1 MFVAA
6 SGLLELTRECNDRAQ
21 KEYAE
26 MLAEFDSNVAAGGSE
41 ADALLKA
48 TRSQRV
54 LDLQRDLESKQV
66 ALRAQVEETRKAG
79 VRLPPELLALI
90 GASQSH

>member
-1 MFVAA
+1 
-6 SGLLELTRECNDRAQ
+6 
-21 KEYAE
+21 
-26 MLAEFDSNVAAGGSE
+26 MLAEFDSNVVAGGSE

-54 LDLQRDLESKQV
+54 LDLQRELESKQV
-66 ALRAQVEETRKAG
+66 ALRAQVGETRKAG

-90 GASQSH
+90 GASQ